1 MRTVKLIVEKNK
13 DGFWGQ
19 LAEIP
24 DVFCQGE
31 TLDELKANCNEAY
44 ELYCE
49 TFQQK
54 TEKLGFEIVVDL
66 TQFFEL
72 NDYINISKLA
82 NRIGINQSLL
92 RQYAKGLKYPGIK
105 QVEKIQRT
113 VQKVG
118 EELMNTKLKPTI

>member
-1 MRTVKLIVEKNK
+1 MRTVQLIVEKNK

-19 LAEIP
+19 LAEFS

-49 TFQQK
+49 TTQQK
-54 TEKLGFEIVVDL
+54 AEKLGFEIVVDL

-92 RQYAKGLKYPGIK
+92 RQYAKGLKYPSIK

-118 EELMNTKLKPTI
+118 EELMNTKLKPAM